1 MAAAKD
7 TAASAPMLEVR
18 GLRKTFNPE
27 GNLAHVALDGIDLN
41 LEAGEFACI
50 VGSNG
55 AGKTTLFNAIA
66 GTVIPDEG
74 LVRIDGENV
83 TFEPDYKRARTLSRV
98 FQDPLKGTA
107 PNLTVAENVSLA
119 YGRATRGG
127 ALKMAM
133 RREKR
138 EFIRERLHSLGFG
151 LEDRMDAKVGH
162 LSGGQRQAVT
172 LLMATIGHPNLLLL
186 DEHTAALDP
195 RATET
200 VLRLTD
206 RIVAEDGIATLM
218 ITHDLACALAHG
230 TRTLVMHEGRIVADV
245 RGPEREAMEVG
256 DLLELFRTETGKAAT
271 DEKLLLQG

>member
-1 MAAAKD
+1 
-7 TAASAPMLEVR
+7 
-18 GLRKTFNPE
+18 
-27 GNLAHVALDGIDLN
+27 
-41 LEAGEFACI
+41 
-50 VGSNG
+50 
-55 AGKTTLFNAIA
+55 
-66 GTVIPDEG
+66 
-74 LVRIDGENV
+74 
-83 TFEPDYKRARTLSRV
+83 
-98 FQDPLKGTA
+98 
-107 PNLTVAENVSLA
+107 
-119 YGRATRGG
+119 
-127 ALKMAM
+127 
-133 RREKR
+133 
-138 EFIRERLHSLGFG
+138 
-151 LEDRMDAKVGH
+151 MDAKVGH